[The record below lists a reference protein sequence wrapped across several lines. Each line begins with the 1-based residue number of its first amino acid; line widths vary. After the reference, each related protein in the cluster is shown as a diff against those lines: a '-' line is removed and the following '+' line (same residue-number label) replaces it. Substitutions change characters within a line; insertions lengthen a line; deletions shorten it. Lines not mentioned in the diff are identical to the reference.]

1 MLDRRDVRALYPCL
15 SPVQA
20 RQLAVLGQVYPWWAL
35 YPAPGFPYIHLYC
48 AVYLLS
54 TPQVQVKGQTL
65 GRLADEIDGFLDY
78 ARTMGWQNAVREW
91 TA

>member
-1 MLDRRDVRALYPCL
+1 MLATADVRVLYPCL

-20 RQLAVLGQVYPWWAL
+20 RRLAVLGDCYPWWHM
-35 YPAPGFPYIHLYC
+35 YPAPHFPAIYVYY

-54 TPQVQVKGQTL
+54 TPPVAVRGQTL
-65 GRLADEIDGFLDY
+65 ARLADEIDGFIDY
-78 ARTMGWQNAVREW
+78 AQTMGWTNAVKEW